1 MTDIE
6 KYEAE
11 STSQLENLPTEVL
24 LQILAHIDDV
34 HCLWNVITS
43 SPASFRVFS
52 QYSADIFW
60 QSVSESTI
68 TPQTQDIIR
77 FVIQLRAGAH
87 EETGLDEIFR
97 KIKDREAG
105 IVLGKSE
112 EAGYDFESR
121 DASKVP
127 SLSVLRSVLST
138 AAQVHC
144 LTRSC
149 IDHNLQQLIDAKARG
164 RLEWAPEDDRA
175 RRPSWVEEQR
185 VLRAFW
191 RLQLIYELKL
201 AVTTSR
207 VRDTLGTSHHANDFD
222 IQSFY
227 DSSNSNLKVAYHEVM
242 TAIEYV
248 RRLKTCRRNSSGSET
263 HRLPRLTWPAKDIE
277 PSSRRVPPSSAM
289 RRSSLVLPADGLWI
303 VDSMSRGAHSPIKYA
318 GFEPY
323 RALGFAIWDR
333 HRLAELGLASPPGHG
348 RVTGLGS
355 YFSYWLRLL
364 DSCDLARAE
373 EVMREVE
380 NQGGRL
386 GPLQPMIQ
394 DNAS

>member
-1 MTDIE
+1 MTDTKIH
-6 KYEAE
+6 EAE

-24 LQILAHIDDV
+24 LQILAHVDDV

-43 SPASFRVFS
+43 SPASYRVFN
-52 QYSADIFW
+52 QYSAEIFS
-60 QSVSESTI
+60 QSISDSII

-87 EETGLDEIFR
+87 EKTGLDEIIR

-112 EAGYDFESR
+112 EAGYDFASR
-121 DASKVP
+121 DVSRVP
-127 SLSVLRSVLST
+127 SLSVLRTVLST

-144 LTRSC
+144 LTRAC
-149 IDHNLQQLIDAKARG
+149 IDHHLQQLIDAKARG
-164 RLEWAPEDDRA
+164 QLEWAPGDERA
-175 RRPSWVEEQR
+175 RKPSWVEEQR

-191 RLQLIYELKL
+191 RLQLIFELRL
-201 AVTTSR
+201 AANTLR
-207 VRDTLGTSHHANDFD
+207 VQHTPGTRDWMDDFD
-222 IQSFY
+222 IESFY

-242 TAIEYV
+242 TAIKYV
-248 RRLKTCRRNSSGSET
+248 RHLETGGRSSSGSKT
-263 HRLPRLTWPAKDIE
+263 DRLPQLTWPAKDIK
-277 PSSRRVPPSSAM
+277 PSSSRVPTSSAM

-333 HRLAELGLASPPGHG
+333 HRLADLGLASPPGHG

-364 DSCDLARAE
+364 DVNDLARAE

>member
-1 MTDIE
+1 MTDRKIH
-6 KYEAE
+6 EAE

-43 SPASFRVFS
+43 SPASYRVFN
-52 QYSADIFW
+52 QYSTEIFW
-60 QSVSESTI
+60 QSISESII

-87 EETGLDEIFR
+87 KETGLDEIMR

-112 EAGYDFESR
+112 ETGYQFANR
-121 DASKVP
+121 DASKAP
-127 SLSVLRSVLST
+127 SLSVLRTVLST
-138 AAQVHC
+138 ASQVHC

-149 IDHNLQQLIDAKARG
+149 IDHHLQQLIDAKARG
-164 RLEWAPEDDRA
+164 RLEWAPEDERA
-175 RRPSWVEEQR
+175 RKPSWVEEQR

-207 VRDTLGTSHHANDFD
+207 VRDTPGVSDHVNDFD
-222 IQSFY
+222 MQSFY

-248 RRLKTCRRNSSGSET
+248 RHLKARRRNSSDSET
-263 HRLPRLTWPAKDIE
+263 HRLPQLTWPAKDIE
-277 PSSRRVPPSSAM
+277 PSARRVPTSSAM

-364 DSCDLARAE
+364 NARDLAQAE

>member
-34 HCLWNVITS
+34 HCLWNIITS

-60 QSVSESTI
+60 QSISESTI

-121 DASKVP
+121 DASKLP

-149 IDHNLQQLIDAKARG
+149 IDHNLQQLVDAKARG

-201 AVTTSR
+201 AVNTSR
-207 VRDTLGTSHHANDFD
+207 VRDTPGTSDHANDFD

-242 TAIEYV
+242 TAIE
-248 RRLKTCRRNSSGSET
+248 
-263 HRLPRLTWPAKDIE
+263 
-277 PSSRRVPPSSAM
+277 RVPTTVAM

-323 RALGFAIWDR
+323 RFLGFAIWDR

-364 DSCDLARAE
+364 DARDLARAE